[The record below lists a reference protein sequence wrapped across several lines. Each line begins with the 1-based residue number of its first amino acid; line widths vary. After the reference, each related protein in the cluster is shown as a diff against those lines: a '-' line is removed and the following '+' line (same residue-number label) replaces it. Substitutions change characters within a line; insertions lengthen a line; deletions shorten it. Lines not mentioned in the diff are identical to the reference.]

1 MTVNDT
7 RVQLRDHDESV
18 HDTRL
23 QTAALALRQV
33 PTGDDTRVQLPETVL
48 RATPGPPSSRFH
60 LNEKATVGGDGC
72 SDLDLAPMSDSD
84 PIVVLGTAG
93 EVAALPAADRP
104 SVPASLIARLAQ
116 YARGRLTAGI
126 GLDQIQAP
134 GLALPAL
141 VDAVGLGF
149 IPADYSQALSPAE
162 AAHLAG
168 HDLGNAV
175 VIPALDGNGAVVD
188 LLAWKPG
195 DTATL
200 PTRLAYPPQGLVG
213 VLAGDPT
220 QPMAWVDRVAEL
232 GARLAAGEQRVVWCP
247 DPGDAARCAT
257 ALRERGVASVLVAVE
272 ADADADGVVAA
283 CQAAGLAITA
293 GTPAPARLVT
303 FDRDAHRA
311 VYEAGGVALAIDTPW
326 QGSTR
331 VHALL
336 RRDALQ
342 SAGDV
347 DLAVPRQIAA
357 LVRSSARKLRVEP
370 ERLAPLFPADLLDQL
385 RALEAGSGAQVV
397 AAPRPPTPSHLDAL
411 AGDPHLVER
420 FLADTDALGWVGD
433 AQAKTL
439 ALLTLAGRR
448 LPTPPWL
455 IIRGEPSL
463 TLPALGLLSD
473 LVSPDHRLALTRP
486 AEASLT
492 HQGRDGLRERLI
504 CVPEATRLRPETVT
518 TLAVLQARGAV
529 AVHETI
535 RDPGS
540 GRLQSRLSETRGPVG
555 LLAASAGVCPL
566 DDLAIVVSLDDAA
579 EQTARVLAAERE
591 RRQQGVDAAAC
602 AQVAAQWQALL
613 AGLPAIPVRIP
624 AANRVAF
631 PARHPRHR
639 VEQARFFALVEASA
653 LLHHRQRCSADGA
666 LLANEDDIRLAIT
679 ATAGILGLVQ
689 DGLSTRARRVATLMA
704 AEPDRAIT
712 IPRLADLLPQWKRA
726 MFRGALEELMRC
738 DLAHSP
744 DGGRGRAA
752 RTYCLTAA
760 PADDQGGIRLLA
772 TPVGIGEPPRIAAA
786 NISPLAQ
793 AV

>member
-1 MTVNDT
+1 
-7 RVQLRDHDESV
+7 
-18 HDTRL
+18 
-23 QTAALALRQV
+23 
-33 PTGDDTRVQLPETVL
+33 
-48 RATPGPPSSRFH
+48 
-60 LNEKATVGGDGC
+60 
-72 SDLDLAPMSDSD
+72 MSDSD
-84 PIVVLGTAG
+84 PIVVLGTAA

-104 SVPASLIARLAQ
+104 GVPTGLIARLAQ
-116 YARGRLTAGI
+116 YARGRLAAGVGI
-126 GLDQIQAP
+126 DLVQAA
-134 GLALPAL
+134 GLAQPAL

-149 IPADYSQALSPAE
+149 IPADYAQALLPAE

-175 VIPALDGNGAVVD
+175 VLPALDETGAVVD
-188 LLAWKPG
+188 LLVWKPG

-200 PTRLAYPPQGLVG
+200 PIRLAHLPQGLVG

-220 QPMAWVDRVAEL
+220 QPVAWVDRVAEL
-232 GARLAAGEQRVVWCP
+232 GARLMAGEQRVVWCP
-247 DPGDAARCAT
+247 DPEDAARCAA
-257 ALRERGVASVLVAVE
+257 ALKERGVMTVLVAVE
-272 ADADADGVVAA
+272 VDADGVAA
-283 CQAAGLAITA
+283 AGLAAGLAIAT
-293 GTPAPARLVT
+293 GTPASARLVT

-311 VYEAGGVALAIDTPW
+311 VYEAGGIALAIDTPW

-342 SAGDV
+342 AAGDV
-347 DLAVPRQIAA
+347 DLAVPRQVAA
-357 LVRSSARKLRVEP
+357 LIRSSARKLRVEP
-370 ERLAPLFPADLLDQL
+370 ERLAPLFPANLLEHL
-385 RALEAGSGAQVV
+385 RALEAGSGAPVV
-397 AAPRPPTPSHLDAL
+397 TVPRPPTPGCLDAL
-411 AGDPHLVER
+411 AGDPQLVAR
-420 FLADTDALGWVGD
+420 FLADTEALGWVGD

-463 TLPALGLLSD
+463 TLPALGLLGD
-473 LVSPDHRLALTRP
+473 LVSPDHRLMLTRP

-504 CVPEATRLRPETVT
+504 CVPEASRLRPETVT

-529 AVHETI
+529 AVHETL
-535 RDPGS
+535 RDPAS
-540 GRLQSRLSETRGPVG
+540 GRLQSRVAEARGPVG
-555 LLAASAGVCPL
+555 FLAAAAGPCPV
-566 DDLAIVVSLDDAA
+566 DDLAIVAPLDDAA
-579 EQTARVLAAERE
+579 EQTMRVLAAERE

-602 AQVAAQWQALL
+602 AQVAERWQALL
-613 AGLPAIPVRIP
+613 ASLPSTPVRIP
-624 AANRVAF
+624 AANRVIF

-666 LLANEDDIRLAIT
+666 LLASEADIHLAIT

-689 DGLSTRARRVATLMA
+689 DGLSPRARRVAGLMA
-704 AEPDRAIT
+704 AEPDRTIT
-712 IPRLADLLPQWKRA
+712 IPRLADLLPQWTRA
-726 MFRGALEELMRC
+726 MFRGALDELMRC

-786 NISPLAQ
+786 NTSPLSQ